1 MYVTAV
7 LLPVFVQVALTFA
20 VLIRLGVRRLSAIRG
35 GGVVRERVIIDE
47 TAWPLDVRQAGNCF
61 RNQFEVPV
69 LFYVLAILALITRQA
84 SDFFVVLAWLFVLSR
99 IVHAA
104 VHCTVN
110 SVAWRFGAYAFGV
123 VVLLLMWVLFALAI
137 LLAPAMP

>member
-20 VLIRLGVRRLSAIRG
+20 VLIRLGMKRLSAIRG
-35 GGVVRERVIIDE
+35 GAVVRERVIIDE
-47 TAWPLDVRQAGNCF
+47 TGWPLDVRQASNCF

-84 SDFFVVLAWLFVLSR
+84 GDVFVVLAWLFVLSR
-99 IVHAA
+99 VVHAV
-104 VHCTVN
+104 VHVTSNDVR
-110 SVAWRFGAYAFGV
+110 WRFGAFAFGV
-123 VVLLLMWVLFALAI
+123 LVLLAMWVLFALAI
-137 LLAPAMP
+137 LLAPALP